1 MNSQTQLTPDGVP
14 ASAPPSPGIASNYK
28 WYVLV
33 LATLTHTLVMGMPN
47 MSLPV
52 LFNEISTDLNLN
64 LVQIGTVWGLS
75 SMIGIVMALV
85 GGIIGDRIGAK
96 RALMIAC
103 FLAGVTGALRGF
115 AIDFVTLSITVF
127 IAGLALSSI
136 PTNVHKTCGIWFSGR
151 HLGLANGS
159 VSMGMAAGFMLGSML
174 AATVLSPL
182 LGGWRNVIFFYALI
196 AIVMGFFWT
205 FTRPGPLHEG
215 VQSRPATSRSL
226 RESLFHVAR
235 VRNIWFLGLA
245 MIGIGGCIQGALGY
259 LPLYLR
265 GIGWPDAAADGALAT
280 FHAASMLCTIP
291 IAILSDRLGQRRKV
305 LIVAGCMIMTGIGLL
320 SVVQGA
326 AVWIAVILAGM
337 VRDGFMAVL
346 MTLIIELKGVGS
358 LFAGTATGMILGFSM
373 FGGVIAPPLGN
384 SLARFDP
391 SLPFL
396 FWSAMAAMGVV
407 GLYLVREK
415 RPSSD

>member
-1 MNSQTQLTPDGVP
+1 MV
-14 ASAPPSPGIASNYK
+14 SPTGAGSKYK
-28 WYVLV
+28 WYVLA
-33 LATLTHTLVMGMPN
+33 LATLTHTLVVGMPT
-47 MSLPV
+47 MSFPV
-52 LFNEISTDLNLN
+52 LFNEISTDLGLN
-64 LVQIGTVWGLS
+64 LVQVGTVWGLS

-103 FLAGVTGALRGF
+103 FLAGITGALRGF
-115 AIDFVTLSITVF
+115 AVDFLTLGVTVF

-136 PTNVHKTCGIWFSGR
+136 STNVHKTCGIWFSGR

-182 LGGWRNVIFFYALI
+182 LGGWRNVIFLYAVV
-196 AIVMGFFWT
+196 AIVVGFFWT
-205 FTRPGPLHEG
+205 FTHSGPDSHGTHNRPP
-215 VQSRPATSRSL
+215 TSKSL
-226 RESLFHVAR
+226 RDSLSHVIH

-265 GIGWPDAAADGALAT
+265 GIGWPAAAADGALAA
-280 FHAASMLCTIP
+280 FHASSMLCTIP

-305 LIVAGCMIMTGIGLL
+305 LMVAAFMIMTGIGLL
-320 SVVQGA
+320 TVVQGA
-326 AVWIAVILAGM
+326 AVWVAVVLAGM

-346 MTLIIELKGVGS
+346 MTLIIELKGIGA

-396 FWSAMAAMGVV
+396 FWAAMAAV
-407 GLYLVREK
+407 GLVGLSLVREDRQS
-415 RPSSD
+415 RP